1 MRPVFFFMLYCAG
14 VALSGVFFRASDPRV
29 ALSFRYYVI
38 TACLFISLVGCLLS
52 LPGWLTRIGRKCLPA
67 MVIGFCL
74 MDLAVFYVGWPMFAE
89 RNEALRANI
98 LTWPKHIGGL
108 RIEGNDSMAA
118 SQALLRLEEKGLYDH
133 KVLLRNGET
142 PPQEPVPWPQPHF
155 P

>member
-1 MRPVFFFMLYCAG
+1 
-14 VALSGVFFRASDPRV
+14 
-29 ALSFRYYVI
+29 
-38 TACLFISLVGCLLS
+38 
-52 LPGWLTRIGRKCLPA
+52 